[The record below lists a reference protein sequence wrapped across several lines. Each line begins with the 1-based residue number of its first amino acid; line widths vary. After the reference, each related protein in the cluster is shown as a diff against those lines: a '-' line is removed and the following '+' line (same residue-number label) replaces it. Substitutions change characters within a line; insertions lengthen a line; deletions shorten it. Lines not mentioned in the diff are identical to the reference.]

1 MGVPAHDERDFRFAK
16 KYGLPIQVV
25 VAPPGYSPGDSL
37 DEAFLGQGVMIN
49 SGPFND
55 SQNVEGAERIC
66 DYLQELGL
74 GQRKVQYRMR
84 DWLISRQR
92 YWGTPIPIVY
102 CKECGEV
109 VVPEDQLPVLLP
121 HLDNFQPDG
130 SGQSPL
136 ARVPEFVDTTCPK
149 CEGPASREMDT
160 MGGFVCSSWYFL
172 RFTSPHYNLG
182 PFNPQTMRYWMPVD
196 LYVGGAEHAVMHLLY
211 ARFWTHFLA
220 EEGLLPFKEP
230 FPRLL
235 NQGQMLGK
243 DGMRMSKSR
252 GNVVI
257 PDTMVEKYG
266 ADTLRVYELFM
277 APFDQDVSWNDEGI
291 NGAHRFLNRI
301 WKIYS
306 EAYFAS
312 IDNQELDVGLER
324 ELNKLIREIGHRIET
339 FRFNT
344 LISIL
349 MEFVNLLAERFTS
362 GTWRSRT
369 YHQALDTLMILL
381 APVIPHMAEELWH
394 LTGHQDSVHAQGWPA
409 WDETLIEDEI
419 IKIPI
424 QVDGKLRT
432 VIEVQAEA
440 SKVDVEAVAFAQS
453 KVKQFTNNRE
463 VVDVIYVPH
472 KILNILTRKM

>member
-1 MGVPAHDERDFRFAK
+1 
-16 KYGLPIQVV
+16 
-25 VAPPGYSPGDSL
+25 
-37 DEAFLGQGVMIN
+37 
-49 SGPFND
+49 
-55 SQNVEGAERIC
+55 
-66 DYLQELGL
+66 
-74 GQRKVQYRMR
+74 
-84 DWLISRQR
+84 
-92 YWGTPIPIVY
+92 
-102 CKECGEV
+102 
-109 VVPEDQLPVLLP
+109 
-121 HLDNFQPDG
+121 
-130 SGQSPL
+130 
-136 ARVPEFVDTTCPK
+136 
-149 CEGPASREMDT
+149 

-182 PFNPQTMRYWMPVD
+182 PFDPQTMRYWMPVD